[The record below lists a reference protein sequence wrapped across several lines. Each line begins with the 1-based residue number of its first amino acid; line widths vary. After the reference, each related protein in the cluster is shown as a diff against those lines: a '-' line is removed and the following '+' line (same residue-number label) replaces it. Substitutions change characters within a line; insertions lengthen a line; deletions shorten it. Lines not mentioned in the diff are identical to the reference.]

1 MKKRRITYGVA
12 GMMEYQAVI
21 KIGKATMKV
30 NFTDGSTTSM
40 GSNPARFST
49 DNLMVQHAIE
59 HSESFKRGLIKKLRT
74 VELDE
79 EEPIHHNP
87 IKANSPI
94 VDDMSKAQEQE
105 KKDAVQEV
113 SGNASTD
120 MGEADERKTDKD
132 INPSH
137 DEGDST
143 VSDEETKSDE
153 PEEDK
158 GEALRKVKVSDLAAA
173 KDYLADT
180 FGISRTSM
188 RSTKAIMEQAAA
200 HSIEF
205 EGLS

>member
-94 VDDMSKAQEQE
+94 VDDMSKAQEPE

-188 RSTKAIMEQAAA
+188 RSTKAIMGQAAA

-205 EGLS
+205 EGLE